1 MTVPEAAQY
10 LGIGKTRM
18 WQLVWSNAVPVLR
31 LGDKTVRIPRRELD
45 EWVRSRTAQPAA
57 I

>member
-45 EWVRSRTAQPAA
+45 EWVRSRTAQPVT